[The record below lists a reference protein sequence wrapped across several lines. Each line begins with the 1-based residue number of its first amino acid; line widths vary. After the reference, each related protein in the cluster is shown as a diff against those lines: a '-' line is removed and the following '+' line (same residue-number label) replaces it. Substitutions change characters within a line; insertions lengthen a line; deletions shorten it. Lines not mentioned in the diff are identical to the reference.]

1 VEWCRSLFVHA
12 VWCLT
17 KNRRAY
23 RTVLALVHL
32 LNEDDPSRNP
42 LDVLV
47 EGGLPRA
54 FLLTRERLE
63 KPVNLHVDRPHAAH
77 DTLGGETPVEPIKA
91 KS

>member
-1 VEWCRSLFVHA
+1 MSL
-12 VWCLT
+12 LIT
-17 KNRRAY
+17 SRAY

-32 LNEDDPSRNP
+32 LNEADTSRDP

-63 KPVNLHVDRPHAAH
+63 KPVNLHVDRPHAEH
-77 DTLGGETPVEPIKA
+77 DTLGGEAPVGPIKA
-91 KS
+91 ES

>member
-1 VEWCRSLFVHA
+1 VKY
-12 VWCLT
+12 LT
-17 KNRRAY
+17 RRRAY

-32 LNEDDPSRNP
+32 LKEENASTRDP

-63 KPVNLHVDRPHAAH
+63 KPVNLHVERPCAEH
-77 DTLGGETPVEPIKA
+77 DTLGGEAPVGPIIA